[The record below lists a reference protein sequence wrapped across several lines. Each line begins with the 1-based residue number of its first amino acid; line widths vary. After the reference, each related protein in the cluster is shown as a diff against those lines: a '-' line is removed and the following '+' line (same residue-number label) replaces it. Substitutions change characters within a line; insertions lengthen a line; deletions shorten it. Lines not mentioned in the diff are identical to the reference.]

1 MNNIL
6 IRNCAFLT
14 TMNEDRDELK
24 DIDILVSQGIIREIG
39 HNIAADTKTKINT
52 FFRKL
57 VRK

>member
-1 MNNIL
+1 
-6 IRNCAFLT
+6 
-14 TMNEDRDELK
+14 MNEDRDELK